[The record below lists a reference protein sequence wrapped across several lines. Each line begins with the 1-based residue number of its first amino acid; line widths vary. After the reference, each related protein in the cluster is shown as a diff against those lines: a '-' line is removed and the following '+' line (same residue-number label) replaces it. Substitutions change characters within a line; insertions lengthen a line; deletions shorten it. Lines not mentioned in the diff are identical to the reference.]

1 MNNGRVDT
9 VDNANFQLYALF
21 QNGQGKM
28 TDFSQ
33 EAIQGIHTKTPLND
47 LFFSKKNIEA
57 LQLGI
62 RNLVAKRTD
71 NEFTIGNQSEV
82 ELQVVMRAIYL
93 SNAKHLPYDIV
104 GQVRDLNTKV
114 LDYCVPRIIEEIR
127 MFNHYKNDVSKLP
140 MPLARG
146 EFSSAKGTRFLER
159 KEF

>member
-21 QNGQGKM
+21 QNGNGKL
-28 TDFSQ
+28 TDFST

-47 LFFSKKNIEA
+47 LFFSQRNIDA

-62 RNLVAKRTD
+62 RNMVANKTN
-71 NEFTIGNQSEV
+71 NEFVIGNQSEV

-104 GQVRDLNTKV
+104 GQVRDLNAKV
-114 LDYCVPRIIEEIR
+114 LDYCVPRILEEIR
-127 MFNHYKNDVSKLP
+127 MFNHYKNDVSQLP
-140 MPLARG
+140 MPLERG
-146 EFSSAKGTRFLER
+146 QFSSAKGTRFLER